1 MLSFGLYREAGNMA
15 RNIGL
20 HLRLTDSLS
29 KLLDRAIELKQSVV
43 QCFFIVQGINKYITF
58 TEGELEE
65 CLKKRKKHFKELYL
79 HASYWVNLSG
89 RKNSGWRTFK
99 KELELARTL
108 GFTHIVIHPGSST
121 GCKDKQEGI
130 TCLANALNK
139 ALSRY
144 DDITIVIENIA
155 HGKMSVG
162 GDLEDFKELLEQI
175 DEPDRIAFCIDTAHA
190 YSYGYDIADK
200 KELAKFFDKVDD
212 CVGAKRVALLHLND
226 SVKKCGSRI
235 DKHAIPGQGLI
246 GKEPLEAIMNHPKLK
261 HASIILELPVLP
273 KDEEVAILK
282 EVRSWN
288 KK

>member
-1 MLSFGLYREAGNMA
+1 MA

-20 HLRLTDSLS
+20 HLRLSGSLLE
-29 KLLDRAIELKQSVV
+29 LLDRALALKQSIV

-58 TEGELEE
+58 TEGELEK

-89 RKNSGWRTFK
+89 KRNNGWRTFK

-121 GCKDKQEGI
+121 GCKTKQEGI
-130 TCLANALNK
+130 TCLATALNK

-155 HGKMSVG
+155 HAKMSVG
-162 GDLEDFKELLEQI
+162 GDLEDFKELLDQI

-190 YSYGYDIADK
+190 YSYGYDIVDK
-200 KELAKFFDKVDD
+200 KEFTKFIKKIDD
-212 CVGAKRVALLHLND
+212 CIGTQRVSLLHLND
-226 SVKKCGSRI
+226 SEKKCGSRI
-235 DKHAIPGQGLI
+235 DKHAVPGEGEI
-246 GKEPLEAIMNHPKLK
+246 GEDTLKAFMNHPKLK

-273 KDEEVAILK
+273 EEKEDEILK
-282 EVRSWN
+282 KVKMWDKE
-288 KK
+288 

>member
-1 MLSFGLYREAGNMA
+1 MA

-20 HLRLTDSLS
+20 HLRLTGSLS
-29 KLLDRAIELKQSVV
+29 DLLDRAAVLKQSVV
-43 QCFFIVQGINKYITF
+43 QCFFIVQNINTYITF

-65 CLKKRKKHFKELYL
+65 CLEKRKQFKELYL

-89 RKNSGWRTFK
+89 RKSNGWRTFK
-99 KELELARTL
+99 KELELARAL

-155 HGKMSVG
+155 HAKMSVG
-162 GDLEDFKELLEQI
+162 GNLEDFKELLSQI

-200 KELAKFFDKVDD
+200 EELAKFIEKIDE
-212 CVGAKRVALLHLND
+212 CVGTQRVAILHLND
-226 SVKKCGSRI
+226 TDKKCGSRI
-235 DKHAIPGQGLI
+235 DKHALPGQGLI
-246 GKEPLEAIMNHPKLK
+246 GEESLTTIMNHPKLK
-261 HASIILELPVLP
+261 HTSIILELPVLP
-273 KDEEVAILK
+273 EDEEEVILK
-282 EVRSWN
+282 KVCSWN